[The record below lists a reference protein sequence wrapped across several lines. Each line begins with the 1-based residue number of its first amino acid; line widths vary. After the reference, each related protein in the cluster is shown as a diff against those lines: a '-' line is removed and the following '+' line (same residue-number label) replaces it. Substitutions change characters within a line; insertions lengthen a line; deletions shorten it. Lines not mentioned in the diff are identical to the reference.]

1 MVLFQGTEMG
11 GIADVT
17 PDELVVPEVVV
28 FDCDICPVCNKDVE
42 EGQQGIFCERCKTWY
57 HHTCLKMTPRKFKQL
72 QLTKEHWY
80 CNKCPSDAYEDL
92 CWGGYSGLASS

>member
-28 FDCDICPVCNKDVE
+28 FDCDISPVCNKDVE
-42 EGQQGIFCERCKTWY
+42 EGDQQGIFCERFKTWH
-57 HHTCLKMTPRKFKQL
+57 HHTCLKMTPTKFKQL
-72 QLTKEHWY
+72 QLTKEHQGTVT
-80 CNKCPSDAYEDL
+80 NALLMLMKISVGVATQV
-92 CWGGYSGLASS
+92 